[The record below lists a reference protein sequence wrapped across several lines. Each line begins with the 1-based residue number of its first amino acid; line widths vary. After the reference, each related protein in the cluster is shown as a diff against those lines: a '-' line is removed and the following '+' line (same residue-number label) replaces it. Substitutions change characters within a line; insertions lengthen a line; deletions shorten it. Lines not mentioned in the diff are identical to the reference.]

1 MCKYRNSA
9 KNELLRKYSVVEKC
23 MEINNQIEIYQANDG
38 TPQISVQ
45 FEQDTVWLT
54 QAQMAD
60 LFETTP
66 QNITMHL
73 KSIFKEEELNENATC
88 KDFLQVRKEGT
99 RTVKRKQLHYNLDA
113 IISVGYRVKSSRAT
127 QFRIWANSVLKE
139 YLVKG
144 YTVDEKRLAQKEQ
157 EVQIL
162 KNGIQ
167 ILGRAIEEKTAENDW
182 LAVFAKGLSLLD
194 DYDHELLDAKGL
206 TTKET
211 DYPSLEDYQ
220 KLINQMLAEFDSE
233 VFGKEKD
240 KSFKSSVA
248 QITKGFGEDDFY
260 PTLEE
265 KATML
270 LYLIVKNHSFVD
282 GNKRIAA
289 ACFLKFLQQNNML
302 FNIHKQPI
310 ISNDTLASLTLFI
323 ASSKPEEM
331 ETVKRLVI
339 SVLNRNR

>member
-1 MCKYRNSA
+1 MNNKGEIVLYSDKPNVEVRLDNDTIWLNQKQMAELFDKDSDTIGLHL
-9 KNELLRKYSVVEKC
+9 KNIFKTKELDKKATTEKYSVVQTEGNRQVNRN
-23 MEINNQIEIYQANDG
+23 I
-38 TPQISVQ
+38 
-45 FEQDTVWLT
+45 
-54 QAQMAD
+54 
-60 LFETTP
+60 LF
-66 QNITMHL
+66 
-73 KSIFKEEELNENATC
+73 
-88 KDFLQVRKEGT
+88 
-99 RTVKRKQLHYNLDA
+99 YNLDA
-113 IISVGYRVKSSRAT
+113 IISVGYRVNSKRGT
-127 QFRIWANSVLKE
+127 QFRIWATQTLKDH
-139 YLVKG
+139 LVKG
-144 YTVDEKRLAQKEQ
+144 YTINEKRLAQKEQ

-162 KNGIQ
+162 KNGIN
-167 ILGRAIEEKTAENDW
+167 ILSRAIEEKSADNEW

-194 DYDHELLDAKGL
+194 DYDHEQLDAKGL
-206 TTKET
+206 TKRKA
-211 DYPSLEDYQ
+211 DYPNLEDYQ
-220 KLINQMLAEFDSE
+220 KLINQMLAEFDSD

-240 KSFKSSVA
+240 KSFQSSVA
-248 QITKGFGEDDFY
+248 QIAKGFGEDDFY

-302 FNIHKQPI
+302 FNTKKQPI

-339 SVLNRNR
+339 SVLNRNK

>member
-1 MCKYRNSA
+1 MK
-9 KNELLRKYSVVEKC
+9 KQ
-23 MEINNQIEIYQANDG
+23 NQIEIYQAKDG
-38 TPQISVQ
+38 STQIEVK
-45 FEQDTVWLT
+45 FEQETVWLT
-54 QAQMAD
+54 QDQMGT
-60 LFETTP
+60 LFGKGRST
-66 QNITMHL
+66 ITEHIL
-73 KSIFKEEELNENATC
+73 NVFSEKELNKEATSR
-88 KDFLQVRKEGT
+88 KYRQVRKEGN
-99 RTVKRKQLHYNLDA
+99 RTVEREIEHYNLDV
-113 IISVGYRVKSSRAT
+113 IISVGYRVKSKQGT
-127 QFRIWANSVLKE
+127 QFRIWANSVLKD

-144 YTVDEKRLAQKEQ
+144 YTINEKRLAQKEQ

-162 KNGIQ
+162 KDGIT
-167 ILGRAIEEKTAENDW
+167 ILSRAIEEKTENNEW

-194 DYDHELLDAKGL
+194 DYDHEQLDVKGL
-206 TTKET
+206 TNREAE
-211 DYPSLEDYQ
+211 YPSLADYQ
-220 KLINQMLAEFDSE
+220 KIINQMLVEFDSD

-240 KSFKSSVA
+240 KSFQSSVA
-248 QITKGFGEDDFY
+248 QIAKGFGSADFY

-270 LYLIVKNHSFVD
+270 LYLVVKNHSFVD

-302 FNIHKQPI
+302 FNSLQQPI

-339 SVLNRNR
+339 SVLNRNQ